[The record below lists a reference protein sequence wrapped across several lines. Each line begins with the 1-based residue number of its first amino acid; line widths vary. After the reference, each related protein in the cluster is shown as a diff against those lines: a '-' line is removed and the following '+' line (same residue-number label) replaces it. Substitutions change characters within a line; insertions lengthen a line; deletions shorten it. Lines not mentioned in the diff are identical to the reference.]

1 MVIWITRLLGVCVIT
16 VLLAGCGGS
25 PAPNAPLA
33 CATGSGRPLEGLA
46 HLGLPC
52 LARPARTVTVTAM
65 HGRPEVI
72 NLWASWCGP
81 CRRELP
87 LLEQAHRTVGDRVLF
102 LGVDVRDSRSRALAF
117 LGDHGVSYPQVYD
130 EAGAVARAFR
140 FAGVPDTVVVDARG
154 HVVYRHAGE
163 LDRATLEAALA
174 KLGLDVRL

>member
-1 MVIWITRLLGVCVIT
+1 MVIWITRLLGVGLVAA
-16 VLLAGCGGS
+16 LLAGCGGS
-25 PAPNAPLA
+25 PAPTASVA
-33 CATGSGRPLEGLA
+33 CPTGAGGAIEGLP
-46 HLGLPC
+46 HLDLPC
-52 LARPARTVTVTAM
+52 LARPARTVTVSATR
-65 HGRPEVI
+65 GRPEVI

-87 LLEQAHRTVGDRVLF
+87 LLEQAHRTVGDSVLF
-102 LGVDVRDSRSRALAF
+102 LGVDVRDSRSRALGF
-117 LGDHGVSYPQVYD
+117 LGDHRVSYPQVYD

-140 FAGVPDTVVVDARG
+140 FAGVPDTVVVDAGG